1 MIINIFQSKVSIW
14 SKTSNTKVEN
24 TGTYILERK
33 SKLNVFHKSL
43 YISHKESLD
52 VPVSIILSR
61 NHKKIFNYS
70 FETLCNKYYLQR
82 FTDGFEFGDG
92 RQFWWWQCRDVHQD
106 ESVEV
111 HT

>member
-1 MIINIFQSKVSIW
+1 M
-14 SKTSNTKVEN
+14 EN

-61 NHKKIFNYS
+61 NHKKIFSGIIIPLKLFVTNIIS
-70 FETLCNKYYLQR
+70 NALQMGLNSETDVN
-82 FTDGFEFGDG
+82 FGG
-92 RQFWWWQCRDVHQD
+92 
-106 ESVEV
+106 ETVEMCIKMNQLKFLLR
-111 HT
+111 